1 MSVQEQNNYDENLDF
16 DDLIKQ
22 INVELQ
28 HVFKLIQ
35 AKQFTKSATSMI
47 EEEEDFTSYSTQTI
61 FPVDVVKIE
70 PYMPPQLNIVPLKLL
85 ML

>member
-28 HVFKLIQ
+28 HVFKLI
-35 AKQFTKSATSMI
+35 
-47 EEEEDFTSYSTQTI
+47 
-61 FPVDVVKIE
+61 
-70 PYMPPQLNIVPLKLL
+70 
-85 ML
+85 

>member
-1 MSVQEQNNYDENLDF
+1 MSVQEQTNYDENLDF

-35 AKQFTKSATSMI
+35 AKQFTKLATSMI
-47 EEEEDFTSYSTQTI
+47 EE
-61 FPVDVVKIE
+61 
-70 PYMPPQLNIVPLKLL
+70 
-85 ML
+85 